1 MRHFTAELEKA
12 KTKKESKKIK
22 NTQPIMSQI
31 TKNNLKIIFFLISHF
46 YFLTT
51 NAQTVTTLAG
61 NTFGFAD
68 GTGTAAQFWHPDG
81 IAVATDG
88 TIFVAD
94 RGNNRIRK
102 ITATGVVTTLAGST
116 QGFADGTGTTAKFY
130 APRGLAVDIA
140 GNVYVADT
148 QNNRIRK
155 ITPAG
160 VVTTLAGSSTQGFA
174 EGTGT
179 AAKFNWP
186 QGVAVD
192 ATGNVFVADT
202 GNIRIRIITATGVVT
217 TFAGNTVG
225 TADGIG
231 TAAQFDSPQGL
242 AIDGAGTI
250 FVADSYNNRI
260 RKITALGVVTT
271 MTGTVGQFYYPHS
284 LAVDAGGNLFVADT
298 DNYRIRKITA
308 TGEITTYAGGTGGF
322 ADGTGT
328 AAKFNEPAGISVAT
342 DGTIFVADR
351 MNFRIRKITNTLATT
366 NFQLENQVSLYPNPA
381 STLINIELEDI
392 TASKVTI
399 LDMNGRKLQS
409 VNILDKKTAINISNL
424 ISGIYLMQITT
435 DKGMVTKKIV
445 KQ

>member
-1 MRHFTAELEKA
+1 MK
-12 KTKKESKKIK
+12 
-22 NTQPIMSQI
+22 QI
-31 TKNNLKIIFFLISHF
+31 TQNNLKTIFLLFSSL
-46 YFLTT
+46 YFITI
-51 NAQTVTTLAG
+51 NAQ
-61 NTFGFAD
+61 D
-68 GTGTAAQFWHPDG
+68 
-81 IAVATDG
+81 
-88 TIFVAD
+88 
-94 RGNNRIRK
+94 
-102 ITATGVVTTLAGST
+102 VTTLAGST
-116 QGFADGTGTTAKFY
+116 NGFAD
-130 APRGLAVDIA
+130 
-140 GNVYVADT
+140 
-148 QNNRIRK
+148 
-155 ITPAG
+155 
-160 VVTTLAGSSTQGFA
+160 
-174 EGTGT
+174 GTGT

-186 QGVAVD
+186 QGVTVD

-202 GNIRIRIITATGVVT
+202 GNIRIRKITATGVVT

-231 TAAQFDSPQGL
+231 TAAQFNSPQGL
-242 AIDGAGTI
+242 AIDGVGTI

-260 RKITALGVVTT
+260 RKITATGVVTT
-271 MTGTVGQFYYPHS
+271 LTGTVGQFYYPHS
-284 LAVDAGGNLFVADT
+284 LAVATDGTIFVADT

-308 TGEITTYAGGTGGF
+308 TGEITTFAGGTGGF

-328 AAKFNEPAGISVAT
+328 AAKFNEPAGIAVAN

-392 TASKVTI
+392 IASKVTI

-424 ISGIYLMQITT
+424 INGIYLMQITT
-435 DKGMVTKKIV
+435 DKGTVSKKIV

>member
-1 MRHFTAELEKA
+1 M
-12 KTKKESKKIK
+12 
-22 NTQPIMSQI
+22 NQI
-31 TKNNLKIIFFLISHF
+31 TQNKLKIIFLLFSCF

-51 NAQTVTTLAG
+51 YAQTVTTIAG
-61 NTFGFAD
+61 STGGFAD
-68 GTGTAAQFWHPDG
+68 GIGTAAKFNSPDG

-94 RGNNRIRK
+94 TGNNCIRK

-116 QGFADGTGTTAKFY
+116 QGFADGTGTAAKFY
-130 APRGLAVDIA
+130 APRGLTVDTA

-160 VVTTLAGSSTQGFA
+160 VVTTFAGSGTQGFA

-186 QGVAVD
+186 QGLSVD
-192 ATGNVFVADT
+192 ASGNIFVADT
-202 GNIRIRIITATGVVT
+202 GNIRIRKITPAGVVT
-217 TFAGNTVG
+217 TFAGSTAG

-242 AIDGAGTI
+242 AIDGTGTI

-260 RKITALGVVTT
+260 RKITAIGMVTT
-271 MTGTVGQFYYPHS
+271 LAGTVGQFYYPHS
-284 LAVDAGGNLFVADT
+284 LAVDASGNLFVADT

-308 TGEITTYAGGTGGF
+308 TGEITTFAGSTGGF
-322 ADGTGT
+322 ADGIGT
-328 AAKFNEPAGISVAT
+328 AAKFNEPAGIAVDT

-351 MNFRIRKITNTLATT
+351 SNNRIRKITNTLATP

-381 STLINIELEDI
+381 STFINIELEDI
-392 TASKVTI
+392 AARVTI
-399 LDMNGRKLQS
+399 LDMNGKILQS
-409 VNILDKKTAINISNL
+409 ENILDIKTTINISNL
-424 ISGIYLMQITT
+424 VRGIYLMQITT
-435 DKGMVTKKIV
+435 DKGTVSKKIV

>member
-1 MRHFTAELEKA
+1 MK
-12 KTKKESKKIK
+12 
-22 NTQPIMSQI
+22 QI
-31 TKNNLKIIFFLISHF
+31 TQNNLKTIFLLFSSL
-46 YFLTT
+46 YFITI
-51 NAQTVTTLAG
+51 NAQDVTTLAG
-61 NTFGFAD
+61 STNGFAD
-68 GTGTAAQFWHPDG
+68 GTGTAAQFFSPDG
-81 IAVATDG
+81 IAVTTDG

-94 RGNNRIRK
+94 RDNNRIRK
-102 ITATGVVTTLAGST
+102 ITTTGVVTTLAGST
-116 QGFADGTGTTAKFY
+116 QGFADGTGTAAQFY
-130 APRGLAVDIA
+130 APRGLAVDVA

-160 VVTTLAGSSTQGFA
+160 VVTTLAGSTNGFA
-174 EGTGT
+174 DGTGT

-186 QGVAVD
+186 QGVTVD

-202 GNIRIRIITATGVVT
+202 GNIRIRKITATGVVT

-231 TAAQFDSPQGL
+231 TAAQFNSPQGL
-242 AIDGAGTI
+242 AIDGVGTI

-260 RKITALGVVTT
+260 RKITATGVVTT
-271 MTGTVGQFYYPHS
+271 LTGTVGQFYYPHS
-284 LAVDAGGNLFVADT
+284 LAVATDGTIFVADT
-298 DNYRIRKITA
+298 DNYRIRKITT
-308 TGEITTYAGGTGGF
+308 TGEITTFAGGTGGF

-328 AAKFNEPAGISVAT
+328 AAKFNEPAGIAVAN

-351 MNFRIRKITNTLATT
+351 MNFRIRKITNTLATA

-435 DKGMVTKKIV
+435 DKGTVSKKIV

>member
-1 MRHFTAELEKA
+1 MK
-12 KTKKESKKIK
+12 
-22 NTQPIMSQI
+22 QI
-31 TKNNLKIIFFLISHF
+31 TQNNLKTIFLLFSSL
-46 YFLTT
+46 YFITI
-51 NAQTVTTLAG
+51 NAQDVTTLAG
-61 NTFGFAD
+61 STNGFAD
-68 GTGTAAQFWHPDG
+68 GTGAAAQFFSPDG
-81 IAVATDG
+81 IAVTTDG

-94 RGNNRIRK
+94 RDNNRIRK
-102 ITATGVVTTLAGST
+102 ITTTGVVTTLAGST
-116 QGFADGTGTTAKFY
+116 QGFADGTGTAAQFY
-130 APRGLAVDIA
+130 APRGLAVDVA

-160 VVTTLAGSSTQGFA
+160 VVTTLAGSTNGFA
-174 EGTGT
+174 DGTGT

-186 QGVAVD
+186 QGVTVD

-202 GNIRIRIITATGVVT
+202 GNIRIRKITATGVVT

-231 TAAQFDSPQGL
+231 TAAQFNSPQGL
-242 AIDGAGTI
+242 AIDGVGTI

-260 RKITALGVVTT
+260 RKITATGVVTT
-271 MTGTVGQFYYPHS
+271 LTGTVGQFYYPHS
-284 LAVDAGGNLFVADT
+284 LAVATDGTIFVADT
-298 DNYRIRKITA
+298 DNYRIRKITT
-308 TGEITTYAGGTGGF
+308 TGEITTFAGGTGGF

-328 AAKFNEPAGISVAT
+328 AAKFNEPAGIAVAN

-351 MNFRIRKITNTLATT
+351 MNFRIRKITNTLATA

-435 DKGMVTKKIV
+435 DKGTVSKKIV